1 MKACHLIA
9 FITACCLSL
18 PASAGEVEINR
29 ERMQQDLDIM
39 ETILQN
45 LHAQNTPFI
54 TGIHKNRTCG
64 DCTLKT
70 TG

>member
-1 MKACHLIA
+1 MKAHHIFAIVTA
-9 FITACCLSL
+9 FCLSL
-18 PASAGEVEINR
+18 PASASEAEIDR
-29 ERMQQDLDIM
+29 KRMQQDLDMM